1 MAEREVCNFLNIKDL
16 PAENHMSATNP
27 LQHSVINLLKQLPR
41 KPENAV
47 TGHTQTGLRVT
58 DHKL

>member
-16 PAENHMSATNP
+16 PAENHMSAANP

-47 TGHTQTGLRVT
+47 TGHTQTGL
-58 DHKL
+58 